1 MIKFVTK
8 TRIKSMHNIVYSSF
22 LLSVIL
28 YILLCIWLTPAVA
41 NDAYLAK
48 SFIFELDLIK
58 LQFATKIL
66 SGNANYVM
74 LFGGSSVTAGH
85 DNAAGQSYPHVIKK
99 VDTCEFDI

>member
-8 TRIKSMHNIVYSSF
+8 TRIKSMHIIVYSSF

-28 YILLCIWLTPAVA
+28 YIILCIWLTPAVA
-41 NDAYLAK
+41 NDAN